1 MVKTVLTLLL
11 HVGVRVTIIGAG
23 PAGLLA
29 ASCLRVR
36 LFSAHCRVRLHIL
49 PISDKLQEHG
59 AFDVV
64 LLEAKSRYGGRVHTG
79 TATYRLLLS
88 SAL

>member
-1 MVKTVLTLLL
+1 MLLL
-11 HVGVRVTIIGAG
+11 HAGVRVTIIGAG

-29 ASCLRVR
+29 ASRLRVQP
-36 LFSAHCRVRLHIL
+36 LSDHCRTRLHIL
-49 PISDKLQEHG
+49 LISDTSQEHG

-79 TATYRLLLS
+79 STTH
-88 SAL
+88 